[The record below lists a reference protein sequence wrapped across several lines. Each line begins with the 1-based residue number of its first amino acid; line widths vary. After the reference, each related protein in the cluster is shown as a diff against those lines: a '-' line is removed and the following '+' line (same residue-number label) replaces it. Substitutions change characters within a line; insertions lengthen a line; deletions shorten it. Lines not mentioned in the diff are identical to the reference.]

1 MMIDEGVWGIAP
13 NYSTDTFADLK
24 KQFNCALSGVASWLW
39 VIGFIFLITGNK
51 IGLFSTRAAL
61 CLRFCSLLL
70 WTEFL
75 GVAKW
80 HRVSCSLVLTCLCWL
95 HSAMGYSSQWGCLQ
109 HITNWHGLA
118 PPSLMPWF
126 PPGKGWIF
134 HSRLVTS
141 ACLKQRRANISKIC
155 AWVRE
160 EWSGRLRN
168 KHSIYSNVNA
178 V

>member
-1 MMIDEGVWGIAP
+1 MCVGYCPQLLYRYFCWLEEAIQLRPLRGCLMIMGHWVH
-13 NYSTDTFADLK
+13 
-24 KQFNCALSGVASWLW
+24 LSG
-39 VIGFIFLITGNK
+39 NK
-51 IGLFSTRAAL
+51 VGLFSTRAAL
-61 CLRFCSLLL
+61 CLQFCSLLL

-118 PPSLMPWF
+118 PPSQMPWF
-126 PPGKGWIF
+126 PPGKGWIS